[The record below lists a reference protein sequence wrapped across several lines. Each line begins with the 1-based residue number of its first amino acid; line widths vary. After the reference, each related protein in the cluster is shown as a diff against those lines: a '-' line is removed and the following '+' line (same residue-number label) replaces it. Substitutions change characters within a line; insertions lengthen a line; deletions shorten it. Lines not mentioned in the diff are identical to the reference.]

1 MLDLPLRFGIV
12 AKRTQD
18 CRKLD
23 PNAIV
28 VLHRADI
35 GEYLRMK
42 NQTKHLGTR
51 TKFAHPG
58 NRTPVSTVGGYYDT
72 TTLDALC

>member
-1 MLDLPLRFGIV
+1 MSDLPLRFGIV
-12 AKRTQD
+12 AKSTQD

-35 GEYLRMK
+35 GEYLRME
-42 NQTKHLGTR
+42 NQTKHL
-51 TKFAHPG
+51 
-58 NRTPVSTVGGYYDT
+58 VED
-72 TTLDALC
+72 